1 MATNSCGL
9 DVARLSEAGLKVVI
23 DTRGILGENTGRL
36 NQVKTGTELVSATK
50 RFAKDDP
57 RKSWWCVLSST
68 FLLFAALAG
77 TAWNLPMAVRAG
89 CSVLSGFLLMRLFV
103 IYHDQQHYA
112 ILSRSKVAERL
123 MKIFGILAVT
133 PSSVWRSSHNHHH
146 KHNSKLRGSDI
157 GSFPIMT
164 KDQYLKST
172 RATRFSYLF
181 VRHPLTILF
190 GYIFMFLFGM
200 CLNPFLNYP
209 RKHFDCLIAIVVH
222 LAIGATLLIY
232 GGWTALLFTLLI
244 PFFITYAVATYFF
257 YAQHNFPGVS
267 FRDQGG
273 WTYEKAAMESSSFMR
288 TGRIMGWFTANISYH
303 HIHHLNAR
311 VPFYRLPEV
320 MREIPELQ
328 NPKTTSLRPA
338 DIWRCLRLKVWDV
351 EGQRMVNLVNL

>member
-1 MATNSCGL
+1 M
-9 DVARLSEAGLKVVI
+9 LS
-23 DTRGILGENTGRL
+23 T
-36 NQVKTGTELVSATK
+36 LV
-50 RFAKDDP
+50 
-57 RKSWWCVLSST
+57 
-68 FLLFAALAG
+68 LFGVALAG
-77 TAWNLPMAVRAG
+77 TSWHLPLFVRIPSSILA
-89 CSVLSGFLLMRLFV
+89 GFLMMRLFV
-103 IYHDQQHYA
+103 IYHDQQHNA
-112 ILSRSKVAERL
+112 ILPHSTAAEFL
-123 MKIFGILAVT
+123 MRVFGILAVT

-164 KDQYLKST
+164 KDQFERST
-172 RATRFSYLF
+172 RRQRVGYLF

-200 CLNPFLNYP
+200 CLNPFMNYP
-209 RKHFDCLIAIVVH
+209 RRHLDCLFALLVH
-222 LAIGATLLIY
+222 LAIGAALLVL
-232 GGWTALLFTLLI
+232 GGWTALLLTLLV

-311 VPFYRLPEV
+311 IPFYRLPEA
-320 MREIPELQ
+320 MRGIEELQ
-328 NPKTTSLRPA
+328 NPKTTSLHPA
-338 DIWRCLRLKVWDV
+338 DVWKCLRLKVWDV
-351 EGQRMVNLVNL
+351 EAQRMVGVEGL